1 VPETP
6 DNRTGYPS
14 AVLWDMDGTLVDTE
28 PSWIRARADLAA
40 EYNVPWSDADAAF
53 FVGKPLPL
61 SAAEMR
67 SRGVP
72 LAEPDLIDRLVHQVL
87 DDIRDR
93 IPWRPGAQELLARLA
108 HARIPCALVTQ
119 AFRPVAEFIAESAGP
134 GAFLK
139 VVAGDD
145 VTQGKP
151 HPEPYL
157 TAAALLGIRPG
168 DCLAIEDTDTGAA
181 SAVAAGMTVLVIP
194 HLGAVPGGPSRS
206 TRETLA
212 GITVDDLRSLQ
223 PVKRR

>member
-1 VPETP
+1 MPETP

-134 GAFLK
+134 GAFFK

>member
-1 VPETP
+1 MPETP

-206 TRETLA
+206 TRGTLA

-223 PVKRR
+223 PVKR